1 MCVLFIKTKEINVSI
16 KKQFKQQQ
24 VWDETAEM
32 LDTLKDIYNER
43 QAKEYG
49 TKAKVVSK
57 AAIIHNL
64 VMMKLREEMGVPS
77 EIQTIR
83 ND

>member
-1 MCVLFIKTKEINVSI
+1 MSI

-24 VWDETAEM
+24 VWEETAEM

-64 VMMKLREEMGVPS
+64 VMMKLREEAGVS
-77 EIQTIR
+77 

>member
-1 MCVLFIKTKEINVSI
+1 MSV

-24 VWDETAEM
+24 IWEETAEM
-32 LDTLKDIYNER
+32 LDDLKNIYNKR

-64 VMMKLREEMGVPS
+64 VMMKLREEV
-77 EIQTIR
+77 EAR

>member
-1 MCVLFIKTKEINVSI
+1 MST

-24 VWDETAEM
+24 IWEETAEM
-32 LDTLKDIYNER
+32 LDTLKDIYNDR
-43 QAKEYG
+43 QAKAYG
-49 TKAKVVSK
+49 TKAKIVSK

-64 VMMKLREEMGVPS
+64 VMMKLIEEV
-77 EIQTIR
+77 EAR

>member
-1 MCVLFIKTKEINVSI
+1 MSI

-64 VMMKLREEMGVPS
+64 VMMKLREELTVNK
-77 EIQTIR
+77 EV
-83 ND
+83 N

>member
-1 MCVLFIKTKEINVSI
+1 MSI

-32 LDTLKDIYNER
+32 LDALKDIYNER

-64 VMMKLREEMGVPS
+64 VMMKLREELAVNK
-77 EIQTIR
+77 ET
-83 ND
+83 N

>member
-1 MCVLFIKTKEINVSI
+1 MSI

-64 VMMKLREEMGVPS
+64 VMMKLREELAVNK
-77 EIQTIR
+77 ET
-83 ND
+83 N

>member
-1 MCVLFIKTKEINVSI
+1 MSI

-64 VMMKLREEMGVPS
+64 VMMKLREELTVNK
-77 EIQTIR
+77 ET
-83 ND
+83 N

>member
-1 MCVLFIKTKEINVSI
+1 MSI

-24 VWDETAEM
+24 IWDETAEM

-64 VMMKLREEMGVPS
+64 VMMKLREELEVSS
-77 EIQTIR
+77 EI
-83 ND
+83 

>member
-1 MCVLFIKTKEINVSI
+1 MCVLFIKTKEINVSV

-24 VWDETAEM
+24 IWEETAEM
-32 LDTLKDIYNER
+32 LDDLKNIYNKR

-64 VMMKLREEMGVPS
+64 VMMKLREEV
-77 EIQTIR
+77 EAR

>member
-1 MCVLFIKTKEINVSI
+1 
-16 KKQFKQQQ
+16 
-24 VWDETAEM
+24 M

-64 VMMKLREEMGVPS
+64 VMMKLREELEVSS
-77 EIQTIR
+77 EI
-83 ND
+83 

>member
-1 MCVLFIKTKEINVSI
+1 MYYLCVLFIKTKEINVSI

-64 VMMKLREEMGVPS
+64 VMMKLREELAVNK
-77 EIQTIR
+77 ET
-83 ND
+83 N

>member
-1 MCVLFIKTKEINVSI
+1 MSI

-64 VMMKLREEMGVPS
+64 VMMKLREEMGVSS

>member
-1 MCVLFIKTKEINVSI
+1 MSI

-64 VMMKLREEMGVPS
+64 VMMKLREEMGVSS
-77 EIQTIR
+77 EIQAIR

>member
-1 MCVLFIKTKEINVSI
+1 VSI

-64 VMMKLREEMGVPS
+64 VMMKLREELAVNK
-77 EIQTIR
+77 ET
-83 ND
+83 N

>member
-1 MCVLFIKTKEINVSI
+1 MAI

-64 VMMKLREEMGVPS
+64 VMMKLREELEVSS
-77 EIQTIR
+77 EI
-83 ND
+83 

>member
-1 MCVLFIKTKEINVSI
+1 MCLLFIETKEINVAI

-64 VMMKLREEMGVPS
+64 VMMKLREELAVNK
-77 EIQTIR
+77 ET
-83 ND
+83 N

>member
-1 MCVLFIKTKEINVSI
+1 MCVPFIKTKEINVAI

-24 VWDETAEM
+24 IWEETAEM

-64 VMMKLREEMGVPS
+64 VMMKLREEAGVS
-77 EIQTIR
+77 

>member
-1 MCVLFIKTKEINVSI
+1 MAI

-64 VMMKLREEMGVPS
+64 VMMKLREELAVNK
-77 EIQTIR
+77 ET
-83 ND
+83 N

>member
-1 MCVLFIKTKEINVSI
+1 MSI

-64 VMMKLREEMGVPS
+64 VMMKLREELEVSS
-77 EIQTIR
+77 EI
-83 ND
+83 

>member
-1 MCVLFIKTKEINVSI
+1 MSI

-32 LDTLKDIYNER
+32 LDTLKDIYNDR

-57 AAIIHNL
+57 TAIIHNL
-64 VMMKLREEMGVPS
+64 VMMKLREELAVNK
-77 EIQTIR
+77 ET
-83 ND
+83 N

>member
-1 MCVLFIKTKEINVSI
+1 MAI

-64 VMMKLREEMGVPS
+64 VMMKLREEMGVSS

>member
-1 MCVLFIKTKEINVSI
+1 MSI

-64 VMMKLREEMGVPS
+64 VMMKLREELAVNNK
-77 EIQTIR
+77 T
-83 ND
+83 N

>member
-1 MCVLFIKTKEINVSI
+1 MST

-24 VWDETAEM
+24 IWEETAEM
-32 LDTLKDIYNER
+32 LDTQTFTTNAKLKSTAQR
-43 QAKEYG
+43 QRI
-49 TKAKVVSK
+49 VSK

-64 VMMKLREEMGVPS
+64 VMMKLREEAGVS
-77 EIQTIR
+77 

>member
-1 MCVLFIKTKEINVSI
+1 MAI

-24 VWDETAEM
+24 VWEETAEM

-64 VMMKLREEMGVPS
+64 VMMKLREEV
-77 EIQTIR
+77 EAR